1 MGISFTTRRDGD
13 SGRWTAVG
21 DDGERTEIRT
31 ADTAVEA
38 TAQVYEAFGLEA
50 FRPPPPLPP
59 GWQRFTLIHCP
70 VMGRPGFDDPRYAG
84 LKAQPPQGCTVE
96 DIGGYFGL
104 RCERPGARLL
114 DAVADTCREIRAEH
128 GLLMTDLGIEK
139 LWEWSADG
147 TDGWGAEIVGQLLL
161 MAAERGPRLGYSGD
175 DLVQF
180 LRTVTRG
187 REPR

>member
-1 MGISFTTRRDGD
+1 M
-13 SGRWTAVG
+13 
-21 DDGERTEIRT
+21 
-31 ADTAVEA
+31 EA
-38 TAQVYEAFGLEA
+38 WRPA
-50 FRPPPPLPP
+50 PPPPP

-70 VMGRPGFDDPRYAG
+70 VTGRPRFDDPVYADIT
-84 LKAQPPQGCTVE
+84 ARPPAGCTVK
-96 DIGGYFGL
+96 DLGGYFGL

-175 DLVQF
+175 DLVRF
-180 LRTVTRG
+180 LRTVTAG
-187 REPR
+187 P